1 MAALTTHRGI
11 PTKRNDSKPTQGAGL
26 IETSA
31 IVFVGSFLVADQT
44 TGLLKV
50 AADIGAA
57 GSTFAGLC
65 TGFSGLTGGVPT
77 AGVVGNGT
85 IYALFE
91 TDFEILVPCA
101 ATVNAADVGNTA
113 YLLDDEGVTDVSTA
127 GPACGVFCPAGQE
140 ATLLCWVKLGASA
153 LPDAT

>member
-1 MAALTTHRGI
+1 M
-11 PTKRNDSKPTQGAGL
+11 PTKRNDSKRTQGAGL

-31 IVFVGSFLVADQT
+31 IVFEGSFLVADQT
-44 TGLLKV
+44 TGLLKA

-57 GSTFAGLC
+57 GSTFAGIC
-65 TGFSGLTGGVPT
+65 TGFKGLTDAIPST
-77 AGVVGNGT
+77 GVVGNGT
-85 IYALFE
+85 IYAEFE

-101 ATVNAADVGNTA
+101 GTVTAADSGNTA

-127 GPACGVFCPAGQE
+127 GPACGVFLPGHQE
-140 ATLLCWVKLGASA
+140 SATTAWVYLGKTA